1 MIALR
6 FGEVGNQPYRTQRLF
21 TENGQ
26 WYFDTREG
34 SQVGPFRDIN
44 EVKKALAT
52 FVAQRMLIAKTN
64 AAIDSSYLPGSQDG
78 IEHMVEE
85 LFNFFLEYKLK
96 GQTAAMLWANQRL
109 IELLRSSENLPG
121 RSGRMEAI
129 RYALDLET

>member
-1 MIALR
+1 MIGLR
-6 FGEVGNQPYRTQRLF
+6 FGEEGNLPFRTQRLF

-34 SQVGPFRDIN
+34 TQIGPFHDIK
-44 EVKKALAT
+44 EVKKALAV
-52 FVAQRMLIAKTN
+52 FVAQRLLIAKSKN
-64 AAIDSSYLPGSQDG
+64 SIDSSSMPGAQDG

-85 LFNFFLEYKLK
+85 LFNFFQEYKLK

-109 IELLRSSENLPG
+109 RELMRSNEDLPG

-129 RYALDLET
+129 RYALELDT